1 MCRLWLSF
9 ERLDHL
15 PPSTYNKK
23 QRHSGNHKMLSRKPS
38 HLTDGSGR
46 LAGKIAVVTGA
57 GCIGEQIGIGRAI
70 SLAFARQ
77 DAIIVAVDR
86 NMTAAKVTSAMIEK
100 EGGRSIAIEA
110 DVTEIS
116 MVEKVVASCLKAFDT
131 IDVLVNSVGGGR
143 PGGALETTEAG
154 WTEALSLNLTS
165 AFNCS
170 KAAMPTMVKQGRG
183 SIVNIGSLHGTRYP
197 GANMLGYCVAKAGLI
212 QLSRCIALEFAASGV
227 RSNTLLV
234 GAADTPE
241 FRRRFAERYGANNVD
256 AVMDIRDRLVPLGQC
271 ASVWDVANAAIFLAS
286 DEAGHITGTE
296 LAVDGGASAVTIP
309 SYIPEATR
317 LFGTKS

>member
-1 MCRLWLSF
+1 LWQ
-9 ERLDHL
+9 
-15 PPSTYNKK
+15 T
-23 QRHSGNHKMLSRKPS
+23 QMLSS
-38 HLTDGSGR
+38 ESSDASDGKGR

-57 GCIGEQIGIGRAI
+57 GCLGEQIGIGRAI

-77 DAIIVAVDR
+77 GAIVVAVDR
-86 NMTAAKVTSAMIEK
+86 NLTAAKVTSAMIEK
-100 EGGRSIAIEA
+100 NGGRSLAMEA
-110 DVTEIS
+110 DATKIS
-116 MVEKVVASCLKAFDT
+116 MVEKMAASILESLST
-131 IDVLVNSVGGGR
+131 IDILVNSVGGGK

-170 KAAMPTMVKQGRG
+170 KSVLPTMVERRRG
-183 SIVNIGSLHGTRYP
+183 AIVNIGSLHGTRYP
-197 GANMLGYCVAKAGLI
+197 GADMLGYCVAKAGLI

-241 FRRRFAERYGANNVD
+241 FRRRFAERYGAKNAE
-256 AVMDIRDRLVPLGQC
+256 AVMGIRDRLVPLGQC
-271 ASVWDVANAAIFLAS
+271 ASVWDVANAATFLAS

>member
-1 MCRLWLSF
+1 
-9 ERLDHL
+9 
-15 PPSTYNKK
+15 
-23 QRHSGNHKMLSRKPS
+23 MLSNASS
-38 HLTDGSGR
+38 HESDGSGR
-46 LAGKIAVVTGA
+46 LAGKIAIVTGA
-57 GCIGEQIGIGRAI
+57 GCLDEQIGIGRAI

-77 DAIIVAVDR
+77 GAIVVAVDR
-86 NMTAAKVTSAMIEK
+86 NLTAAKVTSAMIEK
-100 EGGRSIAIEA
+100 SGGRSLAIEA
-110 DVTEIS
+110 DVTKIS
-116 MVEKVVASCLKAFDT
+116 MVEKMVTACLESLGT
-131 IDVLVNSVGGGR
+131 IDILVNSVGGGR
-143 PGGALETTEAG
+143 PGGALETTDAG
-154 WTEALSLNLTS
+154 WNEALNLNLTS

-170 KAAMPTMVKQGRG
+170 KSVLPTMVERRQGTV
-183 SIVNIGSLHGTRYP
+183 VNIGSLHGTRYP

-256 AVMDIRDRLVPLGQC
+256 AVMGIRDRLVPLGQC
-271 ASVWDVANAAIFLAS
+271 ASVWDVANAAIFFAS
-286 DEAGHITGTE
+286 DESGHITGTE